1 MRVSFIFWRTNVLN
15 QWQFRLLTALG
26 LLSLAL
32 VVTNIVL
39 FTGNREAQNEFSTR
53 AQFIQQSQQIEPLYQ
68 GMVRNLAE
76 IAAKTNDPQITQ
88 LLNAQGITF
97 TVNPPKDDNAPK
109 AERKG
114 KAQ

>member
-1 MRVSFIFWRTNVLN
+1 MLN

-26 LLSLAL
+26 LLSLVL
-32 VVTNIVL
+32 LVTNIVL

-68 GMVRNLAE
+68 GLIRNLAE
-76 IAAKTNDPQITQ
+76 IAAKTNDPQIMHM
-88 LLNAQGITF
+88 LSAQGITF
-97 TVNPPKDDNAPK
+97 TVNPLKDESAPK